1 MHLNGTTSISS
12 EDKVHCLNISFMKF
26 SIILPIYKVEKY
38 LRPCV
43 DSILNQTF
51 KDFEVILVDDG
62 SPDSSPLICDEYA
75 QKDAR
80 VQVIHKENGGL
91 SDARN
96 VGLKHASGEYIFFID
111 SDDYL
116 IDDNVLLRIS
126 QKLKCNP
133 DVVAF
138 KAIKWFETNGELSHT
153 TTDLSVS
160 DDRLTAC
167 EKYIELIDK
176 DSYSNSA
183 WSKVIKRTLLVEN
196 NIEFEKGLLGED
208 NDWYYKVI
216 GVLSSL
222 ELIDEPLYVYRQRAG
237 SITKTYK
244 NKNLEHLLWI
254 IAKWTNYVNDGDMTD
269 NKKVIRNSLAK
280 QYCHAII
287 GYSSLENPQEYY
299 PQLKKYSYLL
309 KYSANPRVK
318 TFRKMYK
325 LIGLDGIILLLRL
338 RKLIKK

>member
-1 MHLNGTTSISS
+1 MNT
-12 EDKVHCLNISFMKF
+12 KF
-26 SIILPIYKVEKY
+26 SIILPVYNVEKY
-38 LRPCV
+38 LPECV
-43 DSILNQTF
+43 DSVLNQTF
-51 KDFEVILVDDG
+51 TDYEIILVDDG
-62 SPDSSPLICDEYA
+62 SKDSSGKICDEYST
-75 QKDAR
+75 KYTF
-80 VQVIHKENGGL
+80 VKTVHKPNGGL

-96 VGLKHASGEYIFFID
+96 VGLRQANGEYVFFID

-116 IDDNVLLRIS
+116 IDKNVLQRIS
-126 QKLKCNP
+126 QKLKSNP

-138 KAIKWFETNGELSHT
+138 KSIKWFETNGELSHS
-153 TTDLSVS
+153 TTDLAVS
-160 DDRLTAC
+160 DDRLSAC

-176 DSYSNSA
+176 DTYSNSA
-183 WSKVIKRTLLVEN
+183 WSKVIKRTLLVDN

-208 NDWYYKVI
+208 NDWYYKVV

-254 IAKWTNYVNDGDMTD
+254 IEKWTNYINDGEMTD

-287 GYSSLENPQEYY
+287 GYSSLENPKEYY
-299 PQLKKYSYLL
+299 PQLKQYSYLL

-318 TFRKMYK
+318 FFRKMYK
-325 LIGLDGIILLLRL
+325 LIGLGGIVLLLRL
-338 RKLIKK
+338 RKVIKK

>member
-1 MHLNGTTSISS
+1 
-12 EDKVHCLNISFMKF
+12 MKF
-26 SIILPIYKVEKY
+26 SIIIPCYKVEKY
-38 LRPCV
+38 LSACV
-43 DSILNQTF
+43 DSVLNQTF
-51 KDFEVILVDDG
+51 TDYEIILVDDG
-62 SPDSSPLICDEYA
+62 SPDRVPKICDEYST
-75 QKDAR
+75 KYTF
-80 VQVIHKENGGL
+80 VKTVHKPNGGL

-96 VGLKHASGEYIFFID
+96 VGLKQAKGEYIFFID

-116 IDDNVLLRIS
+116 IDKNVLQRIS
-126 QKLKCNP
+126 QKLKSNP

-138 KAIKWFETNGELSHT
+138 KSIKWFETNGELSHS
-153 TTDLSVS
+153 TTDLAVS
-160 DDRLTAC
+160 DDRLSAC

-176 DSYSNSA
+176 DTYSNSA
-183 WSKVIKRTLLVEN
+183 WSKVIKRTLLVDN
-196 NIEFEKGLLGED
+196 HIEFEKGLLGED
-208 NDWYYKVI
+208 NDWYYKVV

-254 IAKWTNYVNDGDMTD
+254 IEKWTNYINDGEMTD

-287 GYSSLENPQEYY
+287 GYSSLENPKEYY

-318 TFRKMYK
+318 AFRKLYNF
-325 LIGLDGIILLLRL
+325 LGLKGIILLLRL
-338 RKLIKK
+338 RKVIKK

>member
-1 MHLNGTTSISS
+1 
-12 EDKVHCLNISFMKF
+12 MKF
-26 SIILPIYKVEKY
+26 SIIIPCYKVEKY
-38 LRPCV
+38 LSECV
-43 DSILNQTF
+43 DSVLNQTF
-51 KDFEVILVDDG
+51 TDYEIILVDDG
-62 SPDSSPLICDEYA
+62 SPDRVPMICDEYST
-75 QKDAR
+75 KYTF
-80 VQVIHKENGGL
+80 VKTVHKPNGGL

-96 VGLKHASGEYIFFID
+96 VGLKQAKGEYIFFID

-116 IDDNVLLRIS
+116 IDKNVLQRIS
-126 QKLKCNP
+126 QKLKSNP

-138 KAIKWFETNGELSHT
+138 KSIKWFETNGELSHS
-153 TTDLSVS
+153 TTDLAVS
-160 DDRLTAC
+160 DDRLSAC

-176 DSYSNSA
+176 DTYSNSA
-183 WSKVIKRTLLVEN
+183 WSKVIKRTLLVDN

-208 NDWYYKVI
+208 NDWYYKVV

-254 IAKWTNYVNDGDMTD
+254 IEKWTNYINDGEMTD

-287 GYSSLENPQEYY
+287 GYSSLENPKEYY
-299 PQLKKYSYLL
+299 PQLKQYMYLL

-318 TFRKMYK
+318 VFRKMYK
-325 LIGLDGIILLLRL
+325 LIGLRGIILLLRL
-338 RKLIKK
+338 RKVIKK

>member
-1 MHLNGTTSISS
+1 MNT
-12 EDKVHCLNISFMKF
+12 KF
-26 SIILPIYKVEKY
+26 SIILPVYNVEKY
-38 LRPCV
+38 LPECV

-51 KDFEVILVDDG
+51 TDYEIILVDDG
-62 SPDSSPLICDEYA
+62 SKDSSGKICDEYST
-75 QKDAR
+75 KYTF
-80 VQVIHKENGGL
+80 VKTVHKPNGGL

-96 VGLKHASGEYIFFID
+96 VGLKQAKGEYIFFID

-116 IDDNVLLRIS
+116 IDKNVLQRIS
-126 QKLKCNP
+126 EKLKSNP

-138 KAIKWFETNGELSHT
+138 KSIKWFETNGELSHS
-153 TTDLSVS
+153 TTDLAVS
-160 DDRLTAC
+160 DDRLSAC

-176 DSYSNSA
+176 DTYSNSA
-183 WSKVIKRTLLVEN
+183 WSKVIKRTLLVDN

-208 NDWYYKVI
+208 NDWYYKVV

-254 IAKWTNYVNDGDMTD
+254 IEKWTNYINDGEMTD

-287 GYSSLENPQEYY
+287 GYSSLENPKEYY

-325 LIGLDGIILLLRL
+325 LKGCRRL
-338 RKLIKK
+338 

>member
-1 MHLNGTTSISS
+1 MKT
-12 EDKVHCLNISFMKF
+12 KF
-26 SIILPIYKVEKY
+26 SIILPVYNVEKY
-38 LRPCV
+38 LRSCI
-43 DSILNQTF
+43 DSILSQTY
-51 KDFEVILVDDG
+51 KYYEIILVDDG
-62 SPDSSPLICDEYA
+62 SQDSSGKICDEYSA
-75 QKDAR
+75 KYGFIKT
-80 VQVIHKENGGL
+80 VHKPNGGQ

-96 VGLKHASGEYIFFID
+96 IGLKQANGEYIFFID

-116 IDDNVLLRIS
+116 IDEDVLQRIS
-126 QKLKCNP
+126 QKLKYKP

-138 KAIKWFETNGELSHT
+138 KSIKWFETNGDLSHT
-153 TTDLSVS
+153 TTDLTVS

-176 DSYSNSA
+176 DSYSNSP
-183 WSKVIKRTLLVEN
+183 WSKVIKRALLVDN
-196 NIEFEKGLLGED
+196 HIEFEKGLLGED
-208 NDWYYKVI
+208 NDWYYKIV

-244 NKNLEHLLWI
+244 KKNLEHLLWI
-254 IAKWTNYVNDGDMTD
+254 IEKWTNYINAGEMTV

-287 GYSSLENPQEYY
+287 GYSSLKNPKEYY
-299 PQLKKYSYLL
+299 PRLKKYSYLL

-318 TFRKMYK
+318 AFRKMYK
-325 LIGLDGIILLLRL
+325 LMGLKGIILLLRL
-338 RKLIKK
+338 RNVIKK

>member
-1 MHLNGTTSISS
+1 MET
-12 EDKVHCLNISFMKF
+12 KF
-26 SIILPIYKVEKY
+26 SIILPVYNVEKY
-38 LRPCV
+38 LRSCI
-43 DSILNQTF
+43 DSILSQTY
-51 KDFEVILVDDG
+51 KYYEIILVDDG
-62 SPDSSPLICDEYA
+62 SQDSSGKICDEYSA
-75 QKDAR
+75 KYGFIKT
-80 VQVIHKENGGL
+80 VHKPNGGL

-96 VGLKHASGEYIFFID
+96 IGLKQANGEYIFFID

-116 IDDNVLLRIS
+116 IDEDVLQRIS
-126 QKLKCNP
+126 QKLKYKP

-138 KAIKWFETNGELSHT
+138 KSIKWFETNGDLSHT
-153 TTDLSVS
+153 TTDLTVS

-183 WSKVIKRTLLVEN
+183 WSKVIKRALLVDN
-196 NIEFEKGLLGED
+196 HIEFEKGLLGED
-208 NDWYYKVI
+208 NDWYYKIV

-244 NKNLEHLLWI
+244 KKNLEHLLWI
-254 IAKWTNYVNDGDMTD
+254 IKKWTNYINAGEMTV

-287 GYSSLENPQEYY
+287 GYSSLKNPKEYY
-299 PQLKKYSYLL
+299 PRLKKYSYLL

-318 TFRKMYK
+318 AFRKMYK
-325 LIGLDGIILLLRL
+325 LMGLKGIILLLRL
-338 RKLIKK
+338 RNVIKK